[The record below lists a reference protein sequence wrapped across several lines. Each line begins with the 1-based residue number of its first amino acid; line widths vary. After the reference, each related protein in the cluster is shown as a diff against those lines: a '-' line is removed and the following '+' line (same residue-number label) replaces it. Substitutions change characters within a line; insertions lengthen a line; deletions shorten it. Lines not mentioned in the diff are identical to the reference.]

1 MTDQP
6 IFSRPASFE
15 IDGHSHTAKLAG
27 SWTMLGLSQSVR
39 HQIDTKMSEVLNSED
54 IIAIDCTGI
63 EQIDTAGVLLIQN
76 FQRNLEKKG
85 KTAVLNGLA
94 ETKKNLFEQL
104 DKIQPLALEPTIARK
119 HRLPPFMILANQA
132 GYQIFRLGKQ
142 SLSLVSFFGYVLI
155 RMGVMIVHP
164 SRLRWTALASHLD
177 RTGFQALPIV
187 GLLSFLI
194 GIVLSFQGVDQLS
207 QWGAAIFT
215 VNLVALSM
223 TREMGVLITAILVA
237 GRSGS
242 SFTAEIGAM
251 KINEEVDAIKTLG
264 LNPID
269 VLVLPRLLAL
279 VIVLPLLTFFANFM
293 GIMGGGVML
302 WVLLGIEPAN
312 YINLVRGAIS
322 HTGFWLGII
331 KAPVFA
337 FFIGLISCFH
347 GMLVKGSTEEVG
359 SSTTRAVV
367 ESIFYV
373 IMLDAVFSIIFSIL
387 KI

>member
-1 MTDQP
+1 MKNQQT
-6 IFSRPASFE
+6 SLRPAGCE
-15 IDGHSHTAKLAG
+15 IDEYNHTLKLMG
-27 SWTMLGLSQSVR
+27 CWTIEGLSPPIRRKIEMAFKGISSSK
-39 HQIDTKMSEVLNSED
+39 DPLS
-54 IIAIDCTGI
+54 IDCSEI
-63 EQIDTAGVLLIQN
+63 EQIDTVGVLLIQIL
-76 FQRNLEKKG
+76 QKKLEEKG
-85 KTAVLNGLA
+85 KTSVLIGLM
-94 ETKKNLFEQL
+94 ETKENLFKQL
-104 DKIQPLALEPTIARK
+104 DKAQLLAHKSVIVAKRK
-119 HRLPPFMILANQA
+119 LPPFMVLANQA
-132 GYQIFRLGKQ
+132 GYQIFRLGRQ
-142 SLSLVSFFGYVLI
+142 SLNLMSFFGYVLI
-155 RMGVMIVHP
+155 RLGIIIVHP
-164 SRLRWTALASHLD
+164 SRLRWNALTSHLD
-177 RTGFQALPIV
+177 RAGFQALAIV

-223 TREMGVLITAILVA
+223 TREMGVLIAAILVA

-251 KINEEVDAIKTLG
+251 KINEEVDAIRTLG

-279 VIVLPLLTFFANFM
+279 VITLPLLTFFANFM

-312 YINLVRGAIS
+312 YIHLVRNAIS
-322 HTGFWLGII
+322 PTGFWLGII

-347 GMLVKGSTEEVG
+347 GMQVKGSTEEVG
-359 SSTTRAVV
+359 TSTTRAVV

-373 IMLDAVFSIIFSIL
+373 IMLDAIFSIIFSIL